1 VAKTAL
7 LICDMQ
13 NDIAHPDGRF
23 FIPDAAH
30 RLPVMASVLRAFRE
44 AEQPVVHVV
53 RSYRED
59 GWDVE
64 RFRVPSF
71 QAGRPF
77 LVEGTWGARIVEPLD
92 LRDGE
97 PIIVKRRFSA
107 FMLTELDLLLR
118 RAEVSRIAI
127 VGATLPNCPR
137 TTMFDAVSFD
147 YDVIAIEDGLATHAE
162 ETRLANLADLSAIGV
177 RVATSEEVIREMSRI
192 AERAHS

>member
-1 VAKTAL
+1 MAKTAL
-7 LICDMQ
+7 LVCDMQ
-13 NDIAHPDGRF
+13 NDIAHPEGRF

-30 RLPVMASVLRAFRE
+30 RLPAMASTLRAFRE
-44 AEQPVVHVV
+44 AGQPVVHIV

-64 RFRVPSF
+64 RFRIPAF

-92 LRDGE
+92 LREGE
-97 PIIVKRRFSA
+97 PLIVKRRFSA
-107 FMLTELDLLLR
+107 FMFTELDLLLR
-118 RAEVSRIAI
+118 RAEVTRVVV

-137 TTMFDAVSFD
+137 TTMYDAVSLD
-147 YDVIAIEDGLATHAE
+147 YDVIAIEDGLATHSE

-192 AERAHS
+192 GERAHS